1 MSLRLFRGLAVAA
14 IVLASPIACADDPPV
29 RVRGTIEGVEG
40 DTYIVKSRTGDELKV
55 KLAATA
61 GVSAVIK
68 ASLADAKPG
77 TYVGIAGM
85 PQADGS
91 QRALEVLI
99 FPESMRGVAEGHRG
113 WDLQPSSTMT
123 NGNVDQSVISN
134 DGQVLTVK
142 YKDGEKRIT
151 VPTDIPIVA
160 FVPGDKNELM
170 VGASIFIAAATK
182 QPDGTLLA
190 PRVAVGRGIAP
201 PM

>member
-1 MSLRLFRGLAVAA
+1 MSFRLLHGLAVAA
-14 IVLASPIACADDPPV
+14 LVLASPIACADDPPV
-29 RVRGTIEGVEG
+29 RVRGTIERIEG
-40 DTYIVKSRTGDELKV
+40 DTYIVKARTGGELKV

-68 ASLADAKPG
+68 AALADAKPG

-123 NGNVDQSVISN
+123 NGNVDQSVVSN

-151 VPTDIPIVA
+151 VPTDVPIVA
-160 FVPGDKNELM
+160 FVPGDKNELT

-190 PRVAVGRGIAP
+190 QRVAVGRGIAP

>member
-1 MSLRLFRGLAVAA
+1 MSCRLFLSLGIAA
-14 IVLASPIACADDPPV
+14 LLLTAPIARADDPPV
-29 RVRGTIEGVEG
+29 RVRGTIDRIDG
-40 DTYIVKSRTGDELKV
+40 DTYIVKARNGGELKV
-55 KLAATA
+55 KLAANV
-61 GVSAVIK
+61 GVSAVVK

-77 TYVGIAGM
+77 SYVGIAGL

-99 FPESMRGVAEGHRG
+99 LPESMRGLAEGHRG

-123 NGNVDQSVISN
+123 NGNVEQSVVSN
-134 DGQVLTVK
+134 DGQILTVK

-151 VPTDIPIVA
+151 VPSDVPIVA
-160 FVPGDKNELM
+160 YVPGEKSELK
-170 VGASIFIAAATK
+170 VGASIFIAAAAK

-190 PRVAVGRGIAP
+190 PRVAVGRGVIP